1 MPVRPR
7 IHVADPSSQGT
18 RRIANRLGSAHVT
31 VDGGGWQTHR
41 MSTIGTPGGTPERPA
56 IFFSGPEEFRAWL
69 EANHDTEPELWMGL
83 YKKHVPDRGLT
94 WEQAVPEAL
103 CFGWIDSV
111 SQRIDDD
118 ARRQRWTPR
127 KPSSIWSVVNI
138 AHVERLAAEG
148 KMHPAGIAAFE
159 RRRDDRS
166 AVYSHEN
173 SGGEFP
179 PAFAEK
185 LASDASA
192 SAFWGAATPT
202 YRRQV
207 THWVLSAKQE
217 ATRGRR
223 LAQLIEESAAGRLVS
238 FQRYGETPKWVE
250 RAAAAA
256 RDAASGPASG

>member
-1 MPVRPR
+1 MTT
-7 IHVADPSSQGT
+7 S
-18 RRIANRLGSAHVT
+18 
-31 VDGGGWQTHR
+31 
-41 MSTIGTPGGTPERPA
+41 IGTPGGTPERPA
-56 IFFSGPEEFRAWL
+56 RFFSGPEEFRAWL
-69 EANHDTEPELWMGL
+69 EANHDTETELWMGL

-127 KPSSIWSVVNI
+127 KPASIWSTVNI
-138 AHVERLAAEG
+138 AHVERLTAEG
-148 KMHPAGIAAFE
+148 RMHPAGVAAFE

-166 AVYSHEN
+166 SVYSHEN
-173 SGGEFP
+173 GDQELP

-185 LASDASA
+185 LAADAAA
-192 SAFWGAATPT
+192 SAFWNAATPT

-207 THWVLSAKQE
+207 THWVRSAKQE
-217 ATRGRR
+217 ATREKR
-223 LAQLIEESAAGRLVS
+223 LAQLIEESGSGRLVP

-256 RDAASGPASG
+256 VEARAAASDD